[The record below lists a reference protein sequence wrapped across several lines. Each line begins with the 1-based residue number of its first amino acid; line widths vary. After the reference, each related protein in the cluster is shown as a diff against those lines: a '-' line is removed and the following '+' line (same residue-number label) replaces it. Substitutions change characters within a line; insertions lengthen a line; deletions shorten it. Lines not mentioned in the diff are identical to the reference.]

1 MVSMGYNVF
10 VVEENGI
17 NLNYEIVIQITK
29 WELRFFV
36 YHVGCFCYTVFSRKE
51 MYCFY

>member
-1 MVSMGYNVF
+1 MGYNVF

-17 NLNYEIVIQITK
+17 NSNYEMVIRITK

-36 YHVGCFCYTVFSRKE
+36 YDVGCF
-51 MYCFY
+51 